1 MNSNNNVSQG
11 LVFALLLTFVIS
23 VQAADPIPQGDTR
36 SIRPTTSTKKD
47 DIVEIY
53 SSVLNPKD
61 VADIFGKRIGQRFIA
76 LQVTITNRSKDLH
89 YLIRDIT
96 IDQAK
101 VNKDITR
108 LNKEIWTDLSS
119 KLTSLSRINMNSR
132 RRDRELVQMRSNIKS
147 MMNSLSMTA
156 VSVSGGG
163 NSSQMPSYELNYLR
177 GIAEKGALR
186 DPRNYIVGLLWG
198 AGKVSD
204 LTANQLNRL
213 NDIAYESNSLIHS
226 QQAKVMVFFI
236 PQSSIL
242 TNNQIKWYWK
252 DPKVF
257 ENHTNVLLAELK
269 VEGAF
274 VEELEGQR
282 PQIDGI
288 TIDFN
293 QVKKFQDEKP
303 KVHGLITGKF
313 LSCGNIELVGDIPD
327 GVFVEIQE
335 TPTYNNLKFL
345 LSANRPIK
353 PGTVFHFSIA
363 NKEGNS
369 KYLYIVNY
377 DPVKP
382 TVTAVTPGKGKQG
395 TTELEV
401 KITGTGFIPGLTSVN
416 FGNSVTAHVTQMSGT
431 EIRAILK
438 IYPGAMPGEQ
448 SVIVTNG
455 NTFNATKTFKI
466 IPAQEGVIK

>member
-1 MNSNNNVSQG
+1 MNNNNNVSPG
-11 LVFALLLTFVIS
+11 LFFALMLTLVIS
-23 VQAADPIPQGDTR
+23 VQAADRIPRGDSK
-36 SIRPTTSTKKD
+36 SIRPTTSTKKE

-76 LQVTITNRSKDLH
+76 LQVTITNQSKDLH

-101 VNKDITR
+101 VNKEIAG
-108 LNKEIWTDLSS
+108 LNKEIWNDLSS
-119 KLTSLSRINMNSR
+119 KLNSLSGINLNSR
-132 RRDRELVQMRSNIKS
+132 RRNREILLMRSNIKS
-147 MMNSLSMTA
+147 MMNTLSMTA
-156 VSVSGGG
+156 VSVSGGD
-163 NSSQMPSYELNYLR
+163 NSQMSSYELTYLR

-186 DPRNYIVGLLWG
+186 DPRNFIVGLLWG
-198 AGKVSD
+198 AGKIPD
-204 LTANQLNRL
+204 FTANQLNRL
-213 NDIAYESNSLIHS
+213 NDIAYESNSLIHR

-242 TNNQIKWYWK
+242 TKNQMKWFWK

-257 ENHTNVLLAELK
+257 ENHTNVLLSELK
-269 VEGAF
+269 IEGTF

-288 TIDFN
+288 TIDFS

-303 KVHGLITGKF
+303 KVLGLITGKF
-313 LSCGNIELVGDIPD
+313 LSGANIELVGDIPD
-327 GVFVEIQE
+327 GVSVEIQE
-335 TPTYNNLKFL
+335 PPTYNNLTFL
-345 LSANRPIK
+345 LSSNRPIK
-353 PGTVFHFSIA
+353 PGTVFHFSA
-363 NKEGNS
+363 VNKEGNN

-395 TTELEV
+395 TTDLEV
-401 KITGTGFIPGLTSVN
+401 KITGSGFIPGLTTVN
-416 FGNSVTAHVTQMSGT
+416 FGNSVTVNVTQMSGT
-431 EIRAILK
+431 EIKAILK

-455 NTFNATKTFKI
+455 NTYNATKSFKI
-466 IPAQEGVIK
+466 IPGQ